1 MERSDELR
9 DLMLATFEAYSSGDT
24 SSIDRLVSHQDG
36 VRLIGSDPNEW
47 FEGEQ
52 VVEVLKQ
59 EMQDNIV
66 RVSSPGEVEAFVE
79 GTVGWASSRPTWTL
93 ENGREVSTRWTAVFR
108 QEDGEWKMVQAHTSV
123 GVPNEDLFGG

>member
-9 DLMLATFEAYSSGDT
+9 DLMLATFEASSSGDT

-36 VRLIGSDPNEW
+36 VRHIGSDPNEW

-66 RVSSPGEVEAFVE
+66 RVSLPGEVGAFVE
-79 GTVGWASSRPTWTL
+79 GTVGWASSRPTWT
-93 ENGREVSTRWTAVFR
+93 
-108 QEDGEWKMVQAHTSV
+108 
-123 GVPNEDLFGG
+123 